1 MSDLQR
7 PVQTVLNG
15 VTLGSLA
22 AITPA
27 SKPISNTG
35 WSQDTERPAVL
46 LAYIILDLSSVV
58 IYSEFTRA
66 LPLLTHLL
74 LLTVECVGV

>member
-22 AITPA
+22 AIAPA